1 MRSVCPQLTRVVH
14 NRSVTSSP
22 APWPSIDWPGARPP
36 GSGGGC
42 FLFLTR
48 GRRQKRVRGAGR
60 RLRRDV
66 HRCGCRGGDSCCQGE
81 GVADR
86 ASVQCGLH
94 PARASP
100 LFDAVVVSGEVGFG
114 KPDRRIYEL
123 VARQLGVS
131 TEHCVY
137 VDDVRA
143 YVRGAVDAG
152 MTGVH
157 HTAEESTVEELA
169 VLLGL

>member
-1 MRSVCPQLTRVVH
+1 MFEALVVDYAGTFTDAAVEAAIRAAKAKGLRTGLLS
-14 NRSVTSSP
+14 N
-22 APWPSIDWPGARPP
+22 ADYIPP
-36 GSGGGC
+36 G
-42 FLFLTR
+42 L
-48 GRRQKRVRGAGR
+48 
-60 RLRRDV
+60 
-66 HRCGCRGGDSCCQGE
+66 
-81 GVADR
+81 
-86 ASVQCGLH
+86 
-94 PARASP
+94 PP